1 MKIEKELKKNKG
13 KIITIVELPKRF
25 NNERINKKISSASQS
40 FTNRILKILQEELN
54 KKWMMK
60 LRE

>member
-40 FTNRILKILQEELN
+40 FTNILKILQEELN
-54 KKWMMK
+54 KK
-60 LRE
+60 